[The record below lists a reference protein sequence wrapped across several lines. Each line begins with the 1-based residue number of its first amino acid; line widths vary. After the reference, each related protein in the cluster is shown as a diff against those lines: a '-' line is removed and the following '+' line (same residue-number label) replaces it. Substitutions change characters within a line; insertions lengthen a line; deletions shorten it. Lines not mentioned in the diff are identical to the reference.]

1 MDRSVR
7 RTLVLL
13 LLVVAAIF
21 SLVVFQQ
28 MRAVDQEPEPA
39 PDLSDINTFVYEEP
53 RELADFTL
61 TGEDGDPVSREDLRG
76 RWTFVFVGYTHCPDI
91 CPATMATLRQANNR
105 IPAELPQPDY
115 LLVSADPER
124 DTPEQL
130 RDYLGFFGED
140 FHGVTGD
147 IDVLRELARS
157 VGAVFVHREDGEGN
171 NLVDHSGHLA
181 LINPQGRMTA
191 VIQPPHDPDKL
202 VQAYREIYEW
212 TRHNQSVSG

>member
-13 LLVVAAIF
+13 LLVVATIF

-39 PDLSDINTFVYEEP
+39 PDLSDINTYVYEEP

-61 TGEDGDPVSREDLRG
+61 TGEDGEPVSREDLRG

-91 CPATMATLRQANNR
+91 CPATMSTLRQTNNR
-105 IPAELPQPDY
+105 IPAELPQPGY
-115 LLVSADPER
+115 LLVSADPQR

-147 IDVLRELARS
+147 IDVLRELAKS
-157 VGAVFVHREDGEGN
+157 VGAVFVHQDDGEGN
-171 NLVDHSGHLA
+171 ALVEHSGHLA

-202 VQAYREIYEW
+202 VRAYRDIYEW
-212 TRHNQSVSG
+212 TRRNHPRSG